1 MNHAAAAAPAT
12 RIAMWSGPRTVFTA
26 LMRAWE
32 NRPDTVVADEPL
44 YAFYLDRTGL
54 DHPGRE
60 EVIASQPTDWRVVLA
75 GLTSAPLPAG
85 AVISYAKHMTH
96 HLLPEV
102 DRAALAPFRHAH
114 LIRDPRELLASY
126 ARVRTEPT
134 LADLGLAQQAEIF
147 EAFGA
152 ARWSSTTAC
161 TPPPASPPT
170 APRPSR
176 CPPASNHWRR
186 PACRTTSGCINTVSG
201 SLMLQSYD
209 ERNRDLIV
217 NVGGRLSHRDRAG
230 VSPFDSAVQGGDA
243 VWEGLRLYAGRIF
256 RLDEHLA
263 RLRDSAKALA
273 FEQIPSAEEI
283 ADQVRRTLAA
293 NGMRDG
299 VHIRLTLT
307 RGVKITS
314 GMDPRLN
321 QAGPTLIVLAEYK
334 DPVYDLSGITLV
346 TASVRRPAPDC
357 LDPKIHHNNLLPSI
371 MAKIEANVAGADDA
385 VMLDHRGFIAET
397 NATHIFWVTG
407 GRLVTPT
414 TVSCPEGITRAAVL
428 ELAASA
434 GLDYSTGDYTLPQL
448 YTAGEAFVT
457 GTMGGL
463 VSVVAVDGRT
473 IGDGKPG
480 PVTKQLTALF
490 ADLTAT
496 TGTPVT

>member
-1 MNHAAAAAPAT
+1 
-12 RIAMWSGPRTVFTA
+12 
-26 LMRAWE
+26 
-32 NRPDTVVADEPL
+32 
-44 YAFYLDRTGL
+44 
-54 DHPGRE
+54 
-60 EVIASQPTDWRVVLA
+60 
-75 GLTSAPLPAG
+75 
-85 AVISYAKHMTH
+85 
-96 HLLPEV
+96 
-102 DRAALAPFRHAH
+102 
-114 LIRDPRELLASY
+114 
-126 ARVRTEPT
+126 
-134 LADLGLAQQAEIF
+134 
-147 EAFGA
+147 
-152 ARWSSTTAC
+152 
-161 TPPPASPPT
+161 
-170 APRPSR
+170 
-176 CPPASNHWRR
+176 
-186 PACRTTSGCINTVSG
+186 
-201 SLMLQSYD
+201 MLQTFD

-217 NVGGRLSHRDRAG
+217 NVGGRLSHRDRAV

-256 RLDEHLA
+256 RLDEHLD
-263 RLRDSAKALA
+263 RLRNSAKALA
-273 FEQIPSAEEI
+273 FERIPSAGEI
-283 ADQVRRTLAA
+283 TEQIRRTVAA

-334 DPVYDLSGITLV
+334 DPVYELSGITLV

-371 MAKIEANVAGADDA
+371 LAKIEANVAGADDA

-397 NATHIFWVTG
+397 NATHIFWATG
-407 GRLVTPT
+407 GTLATPT

-434 GLDYSTGDYTLPQL
+434 GLPSQTGDYTLPQL
-448 YTAGEAFVT
+448 YTADEAFVT

-463 VSVVAVDGRT
+463 VPVVAVDGRT
-473 IGDGKPG
+473 VGDGKPG
-480 PVTKQLTALF
+480 PVTNHLTALF